1 MIWQGWSQVLGFYLR
16 QLRKEDV
23 STMAKTALMIRHQI
37 NLGFAVVLVLA
48 LLTIFAVLEWK
59 VKPDLIE
66 QRQERISLNQYALI
80 DLLDAKL
87 GQIELLTSTI
97 ALKGTNLP
105 KDEVLFRSLFPPL
118 FNNHGDPTIAGGG
131 IWPEPNT
138 FTPGVERRSFFW
150 GRTGPEMEYY
160 DDYNDPDGKG
170 YHNES
175 WYLVGKQAPNDRCSW
190 SNAYIDPF
198 TKEPMITCT
207 VPMKENERFVGV
219 ATVDMRLDGI
229 ADILSR
235 YGKENDGYVFALDA
249 NNKAISYPESAVTFN
264 PYRNTLLTATELELQ
279 LPWLQEALQASE
291 SLQDSRLITI
301 ESDGVLNE
309 AAYVHIIKYPQV
321 DWVIGLVVPK
331 SKMTAAADSMGLFL
345 MFAIGGLLLVVGIIA
360 AITARNLLGKI
371 QQTTTQIWEL
381 IEGET
386 TQELTVDNMNEVG
399 ELRQAVNAYGDKL
412 KSLLTR
418 LEAIQDELVQNEKL
432 SSLGSLVAGVAH
444 ELNTPIGNALM
455 SATSILGVKQE
466 FVHKLEKPITRDDLN
481 QFLTHVD
488 EGTRIV
494 ERNMA
499 RASELIRAFKQLA
512 VDQTSDLRREF
523 DLHHLVN
530 EVLLSLRPTLQRLPH
545 QIDVDIPDNMQLNSY
560 PGALSQILINLIN
573 NALIHAFA
581 SKEQGRIQIYATQS
595 STDLVHITVRD
606 NGAGM
611 SYDVRKR
618 IFDPFFTT
626 RLGQGGSGLGLHIT
640 FNLVTSVLGGRIEVK
655 SEPNKGSRFT
665 ITIPSTAPE
674 HEDVS

>member
-1 MIWQGWSQVLGFYLR
+1 
-16 QLRKEDV
+16 
-23 STMAKTALMIRHQI
+23 
-37 NLGFAVVLVLA
+37 
-48 LLTIFAVLEWK
+48 
-59 VKPDLIE
+59 
-66 QRQERISLNQYALI
+66 
-80 DLLDAKL
+80 
-87 GQIELLTSTI
+87 
-97 ALKGTNLP
+97 
-105 KDEVLFRSLFPPL
+105 
-118 FNNHGDPTIAGGG
+118 
-131 IWPEPNT
+131 
-138 FTPGVERRSFFW
+138 
-150 GRTGPEMEYY
+150 
-160 DDYNDPDGKG
+160 
-170 YHNES
+170 
-175 WYLVGKQAPNDRCSW
+175 
-190 SNAYIDPF
+190 
-198 TKEPMITCT
+198 MITCT

-249 NNKAISYPESAVTFN
+249 NNKAISYPESAVTFS

-279 LPWLQEALQASE
+279 LPWLQEALQASQ

-301 ESDGVLNE
+301 ERDGVLNE

-399 ELRQAVNAYGDKL
+399 ELRHAVNAYGDKL

-545 QIDVDIPDNMQLNSY
+545 QIDVDIPDNMQLN
-560 PGALSQILINLIN
+560 
-573 NALIHAFA
+573 
-581 SKEQGRIQIYATQS
+581 
-595 STDLVHITVRD
+595 
-606 NGAGM
+606 
-611 SYDVRKR
+611 
-618 IFDPFFTT
+618 
-626 RLGQGGSGLGLHIT
+626 
-640 FNLVTSVLGGRIEVK
+640 
-655 SEPNKGSRFT
+655 
-665 ITIPSTAPE
+665 
-674 HEDVS
+674 